1 MMNMAISPFQFTT
14 DTATLCLFDTQA
26 LKHRLNDEPDW
37 WSIEADE
44 LGELNAGNA
53 AFLNLGADGT
63 YEVVITDHI
72 EQPTVRLFLKVPSGN
87 IFIGAGEEAT
97 GGELEPDC
105 VWGGLFL
112 SVQPGLYECLASRGE
127 NNRIYLSL
135 KKGSEGSNSFT
146 SLVRL

>member
-87 IFIGAGEEAT
+87 IFIGAGEGAT

-105 VWGGLFL
+105 VWGGSFL

>member
-1 MMNMAISPFQFTT
+1 MMNTANSPFQFTT

-63 YEVVITDHI
+63 YEVVITEHI
-72 EQPTVRLFLKVPSGN
+72 KQPTVRLFLKVPSGN
-87 IFIGAGEEAT
+87 IFIGAGEEVT

-105 VWGGLFL
+105 VWGGSFL

-127 NNRIYLSL
+127 NNRIYLSF

-146 SLVRL
+146 SLIRL